1 MDKLTDMLGG
11 KKKKKRD
18 TSEAEEDLPAMAS
31 PGRLTS
37 DDGDEKIAAKKLK
50 KMPSHKSSKKER
62 AATVS
67 SLEGVTKGLP
77 RSASE
82 RPLVTGS
89 SSSSH
94 KSSHKDKKMIKR
106 ESSAAEQAQLLKK
119 IDELITVMK
128 AAPLVAPA
136 PAPAPVVEKK
146 AEAQLLPPPPP
157 PATMDEAGQFNRD
170 VRRAFQFT
178 TSLLM
183 AGVLLILGYYVYLMI
198 EDYVAPFFWAVLFS
212 VILHRPKEILYNMLE
227 PLRVIERQG
236 GGMATVMKKKSTFLF
251 TDVFMKPFI
260 GACALTAISYV
271 SCFVIGWGCW
281 IPWVWFIAAG
291 TVVFAL
297 LSIFLSISSSESLDS
312 LLTTALVGGCLLV
325 MVLFAGLFVFK
336 AFSETAEFVWKIQT
350 IIEAKIADPTWAE
363 MLQENGI
370 TTEAL
375 HEHMETGHAYLDDWV
390 TQQGY
395 NLTEIQETV
404 QSLTAEADAG
414 EVVVADGEAGMFD
427 FLYELDTDKLTE
439 YYETATSAVD
449 MDAVSEYASTFGGA
463 LFGTGAGIF
472 GVFSSIVASLLEA
485 LDAVLQFIVFIGA
498 LLFFLESEESFPDQI
513 CRIVPVSRDHQRFL
527 SNTIQ
532 QNVIQVFVSSLL
544 LCIAHGAA
552 TWLYFSLLG
561 LDFAYSTAFLTGVMA
576 LFPLTSPWLVY
587 APALLTAYVQGDG
600 YVLYYAVGL
609 FLLEQAVGGF
619 IDPQIHEMIPGS
631 SPYLTG
637 IGLALGVATFGYQ
650 GVLIGPM
657 LIVCLKTAFEMFCR
671 NVAEPAQ

>member
-1 MDKLTDMLGG
+1 MDKISGMLGG
-11 KKKKKRD
+11 KKKKKD
-18 TSEAEEDLPAMAS
+18 TSEVEEDLPALAS

-50 KMPSHKSSKKER
+50 KMPSLKSSKKER
-62 AATVS
+62 SSTVTGA
-67 SLEGVTKGLP
+67 EGGAKSLP

-82 RPLVTGS
+82 RPLGTAS
-89 SSSSH
+89 SSSHH
-94 KSSHKDKKMIKR
+94 KSSHKEKKMIKR
-106 ESSAAEQAQLLKK
+106 EANAAEQTQLMKK
-119 IDELITVMK
+119 IDELISVMK
-128 AAPLVAPA
+128 EQQAAPAA
-136 PAPAPVVEKK
+136 APAPVVEKK
-146 AEAQLLPPPPP
+146 EEPAQLLPPPPP
-157 PATMDEAGQFNRD
+157 PASVDEAAQFNRD

-178 TSLLM
+178 TSLMM
-183 AGVLLILGYYVYLMI
+183 AAVLLILGYYVYLMI

-236 GGMATVMKKKSTFLF
+236 GGMTTVVKKKSTFLF
-251 TDVFMKPFI
+251 KDIFMKPFLA
-260 GACALTAISYV
+260 ACVLTVISYV

-297 LSIFLSISSSESLDS
+297 LSIFLSVSSSESLDS

-350 IIEAKIADPTWAE
+350 IVEAKIADPYWAE

-370 TTEAL
+370 TAEAL
-375 HEHMETGHAYLDDWV
+375 HEHVETGHAYLDDWV

-395 NLTEIQETV
+395 NLTEIQQTIQE
-404 QSLTAEADAG
+404 LTAEVDAG
-414 EVVVADGEAGMFD
+414 EAALAETEAGMFD
-427 FLYELDTDKLTE
+427 FIYDLDTDKLME

-472 GVFSSIVASLLEA
+472 GVLSSIVASLLDA

-498 LLFFLESEESFPDQI
+498 LLYFLESEESFPDQV
-513 CRIVPVSRDHQRFL
+513 CRIVPVSRDHQKFL

-552 TWLYFSLLG
+552 TWLYFSVLG